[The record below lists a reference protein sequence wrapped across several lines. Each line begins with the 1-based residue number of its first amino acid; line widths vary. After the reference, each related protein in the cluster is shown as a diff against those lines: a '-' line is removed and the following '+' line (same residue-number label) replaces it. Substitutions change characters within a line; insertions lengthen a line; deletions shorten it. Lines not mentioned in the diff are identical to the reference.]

1 MNLSLRT
8 AVTAA
13 LASALALSAGC
24 KKKETPP
31 DAAPAAA
38 APSALKTGPAP
49 GATAVSVAE
58 YETLLL
64 GLAACNVVGRSIDP
78 KCPARTAYNGI
89 RSFTSGKKLPPGAQ
103 LTELAKKHAA
113 HASAAIRL
121 ATAGLLRS
129 FFGADATVQ
138 EFVLDRTS
146 KETDPAVMARL
157 IEVVGSRSGQN
168 AKIRELLMKKVD
180 DASEIVRSAAL
191 SWLASSWAKTTEGAL
206 DKVLEKIEKDPV
218 PSVRALACRDA
229 YKHENDRV
237 LPTLARFV
245 GDANIGAAC
254 LEGIVGLWA
263 HFIVKQKS
271 EKAYK
276 KSLELL
282 RKKPRDAKFPPW
294 QVMSSLGRPVQAP
307 WYKAEDVQAVLKDI
321 VADKAAM
328 WMARTGAVRALKDLK
343 APVSVFEALKKG
355 YEGATGEHRLVLSQL
370 EQATKAPAAPGPAPK
385 K

>member
-1 MNLSLRT
+1 MNVSLR
-8 AVTAA
+8 
-13 LASALALSAGC
+13 SALAAASVAALLVSTGC
-24 KKKETPP
+24 KKKETAP
-31 DAAPAAA
+31 DAAPAVGQPQAVGQPPA
-38 APSALKTGPAP
+38 APANVVTID
-49 GATAVSVAE
+49 E
-58 YETLLL
+58 YEKLLV

-103 LTELAKKHAA
+103 LTELARKHAA
-113 HASAAIRL
+113 HASSAVRL

-129 FFGADATVQ
+129 FFGADGTVQ
-138 EFVLDRTS
+138 DFVLDRTT

-168 AKIRELLMKKVD
+168 AKVRELLMKKAD
-180 DASEIVRSAAL
+180 DANEIVRSAAL

-218 PSVRALACRDA
+218 QSVRALACRDA

-271 EKAYK
+271 EKAYR

-282 RKKPRDAKFPPW
+282 RKKPRDAKSPPW
-294 QVMSSLGRPVQAP
+294 QVMSSLGRPVVAP
-307 WYKAEDVQAVLKDI
+307 WYKAEEVQEVLKDI

-343 APVSVFEALKKG
+343 APPAVFEALKKG
-355 YEGATGEHRLVLSQL
+355 YDGATGEHRLVLSQL
-370 EQATKAPAAPGPAPK
+370 EQAIKAPPPPAPK